1 MSELE
6 TNRLDR
12 IHQEIAYPAALQPAN
27 IDVLIGRMDYLDNRM
42 VARAAKGEIEDG
54 EFREGLILAIKR
66 AIQAINKRD
75 TSTIQAAQC
84 REDRVLRLRDSDGK
98 ARARR

>member
-6 TNRLDR
+6 INRLDR
-12 IHQEIAYPAALQPAN
+12 IHQEIVYPAALLPEN
-27 IDVLIGRMDYLDNRM
+27 LDVLIGRMDYLDNRM
-42 VARAAKGEIEDG
+42 VARAAMYEMDDEEFSDG
-54 EFREGLILAIKR
+54 IILAVKR

-75 TSTIQAAQC
+75 TNILQVAKG
-84 REDRVLRLRDSDGK
+84 REDRFLRQRDSNGR